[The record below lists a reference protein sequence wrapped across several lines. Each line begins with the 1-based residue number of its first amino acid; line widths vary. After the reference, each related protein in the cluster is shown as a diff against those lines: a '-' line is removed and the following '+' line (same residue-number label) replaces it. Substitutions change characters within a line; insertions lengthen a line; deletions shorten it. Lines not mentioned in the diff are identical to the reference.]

1 MAQGQGFFKGEKK
14 KKKKG
19 SQINS
24 GGSYAPV
31 FVPPTIVGKNKKQ
44 GE

>member
-19 SQINS
+19 GDNKPLSA
-24 GGSYAPV
+24 API
-31 FVPPTIVGKNKKQ
+31 FSAPKIIPKGKEKW
-44 GE
+44 